1 MREPFVFPDRAHRV
15 SLLTKASRSDGMVRA
30 IQRGADMITDDD
42 KWESLA
48 AAYLRRLAA
57 DDMFQWARHWKFE
70 ERSTGPDAEPQPEV
84 SDTISK
90 RERDRIKIMRIT
102 SRQAI
107 PAKSEASAGLA
118 IKNLGPCESRGH

>member
-84 SDTISK
+84 SNTISK

-107 PAKSEASAGLA
+107 SS
-118 IKNLGPCESRGH
+118 